1 MVSQL
6 DSLKKFSSVVAD
18 TGDIDSIQK
27 FNPDDCTTNPS
38 LIFKAVQS
46 DKYKKLVDEVISNS
60 KSRKFSQTE
69 DQVNYIAD
77 QLTIAFGIELTK
89 IVPGYVSTEVDSD
102 LSFNTEATVE
112 KAKQI
117 INSYEQSGIP
127 KNRILIKIAG
137 TWEGIQAVKKL
148 EAEGISCNCT
158 LIFSLTQAIAC
169 AEAGAFLISPFVG
182 RILDWFKSNT
192 QKDYDSS
199 NDPGVESVEKI
210 FNYFKKFN
218 YNTIVMAASFRNKDE
233 IINLAGC
240 DKLTI
245 SPTLLEELSQNDDEI
260 KLKLS
265 KENNQSFNITY
276 GNARTLLDAAQ
287 TIVKITNS
295 KSKIVDTGRNS
306 LYPDRGTLNI
316 DKARQLVNY
325 KPTMS
330 LENGLESYYGWLQNK
345 I

>member
-46 DKYKKLVDEVISNS
+46 NKYKKLVDEVISNS

-117 INSYEQSGIP
+117 INSYEQSGVP

-245 SPTLLEELSQNDDEI
+245 SPTLLEELSQNNDEI

-265 KENNQSFNITY
+265 KENSS
-276 GNARTLLDAAQ
+276 LLDIERINVNESSFRWHLNENQMASFKLAEG
-287 TIVKITNS
+287 IRLFNKDLLKLKELI
-295 KSKIVDTGRNS
+295 
-306 LYPDRGTLNI
+306 RG
-316 DKARQLVNY
+316 QL
-325 KPTMS
+325 
-330 LENGLESYYGWLQNK
+330 
-345 I
+345 

>member
-1 MVSQL
+1 MCIR
-6 DSLKKFSSVVAD
+6 DS
-18 TGDIDSIQK
+18 
-27 FNPDDCTTNPS
+27 CTTNPS

-46 DKYKKLVDEVISNS
+46 NKYKKLVDEVISNS

-117 INSYEQSGIP
+117 INSYEQSGVP

-265 KENNQSFNITY
+265 KENSSSLDIERINVNESSFRWHLNENQMASFKLAEGIRLFNKD
-276 GNARTLLDAAQ
+276 LLKLKEL
-287 TIVKITNS
+287 I
-295 KSKIVDTGRNS
+295 KS
-306 LYPDRGTLNI
+306 
-316 DKARQLVNY
+316 QL
-325 KPTMS
+325 
-330 LENGLESYYGWLQNK
+330 
-345 I
+345 

>member
-1 MVSQL
+1 MISQL
-6 DSLKKFSSVVAD
+6 ESLKKFSSVVAD

-27 FNPDDCTTNPS
+27 FSPDDCTTNPS

-46 DKYKKLVDEVISNS
+46 NKYKKLFDEVLANS
-60 KSRKFSQTE
+60 KSRKFNKLN
-69 DQVNYIAD
+69 DQVDYIAD
-77 QLTIAFGIELTK
+77 QLAIAFGIELTK

-117 INSYEQSGIP
+117 INSYEQSGVP
-127 KNRILIKIAG
+127 RNRILIKIAG

-158 LIFSLTQAIAC
+158 LIFSLTQAVAC

-182 RILDWFKSNT
+182 RILDWFKANSS
-192 QKDYDSS
+192 KDYDAT

-210 FNYFKKFN
+210 YNYFKKYN
-218 YNTIVMAASFRNKDE
+218 YNTIVMAASFRNKEE

-245 SPTLLEELSQNDDEI
+245 SPSLLEELNKSEGDLDQKLSQNQSSQIVIDGINVNESSFRWHLNENQMASFKLAEGIRLFNKDLL
-260 KLKLS
+260 KLK
-265 KENNQSFNITY
+265 E
-276 GNARTLLDAAQ
+276 
-287 TIVKITNS
+287 TI
-295 KSKIVDTGRNS
+295 RE
-306 LYPDRGTLNI
+306 
-316 DKARQLVNY
+316 QL
-325 KPTMS
+325 
-330 LENGLESYYGWLQNK
+330 
-345 I
+345 

>member
-46 DKYKKLVDEVISNS
+46 NKYKKLVDEVISNS

-117 INSYEQSGIP
+117 INSYEQSGVP

-148 EAEGISCNCT
+148 EADGISCNWT

-265 KENNQSFNITY
+265 KENSSSFDIERINVNESSFRWHLNENQMASFKLAEGIRLFNKD
-276 GNARTLLDAAQ
+276 LLKLKEL
-287 TIVKITNS
+287 I
-295 KSKIVDTGRNS
+295 
-306 LYPDRGTLNI
+306 RG
-316 DKARQLVNY
+316 QL
-325 KPTMS
+325 
-330 LENGLESYYGWLQNK
+330 
-345 I
+345 

>member
-1 MVSQL
+1 MISQL
-6 DSLKKFSSVVAD
+6 ESLKKFSSVVAD

-27 FNPDDCTTNPS
+27 FSPDDCTTNPS

-46 DKYKKLVDEVISNS
+46 NKYKKLFDEVLANS
-60 KSRKFSQTE
+60 KSRKFNQLN
-69 DQVNYIAD
+69 DQVDYIAD
-77 QLTIAFGIELTK
+77 QLAIAFGIELTK

-117 INSYEQSGIP
+117 INSYEQSGVP
-127 KNRILIKIAG
+127 RNRILIKIAG

-158 LIFSLTQAIAC
+158 LIFSLTQAVAC

-182 RILDWFKSNT
+182 RILDWFKANSS
-192 QKDYDSS
+192 KDYDAT

-210 FNYFKKFN
+210 YNYFKKYN
-218 YNTIVMAASFRNKDE
+218 YNTIVMAASFRNKEE

-245 SPTLLEELSQNDDEI
+245 SPSLLEELNKSEGDLDQ
-260 KLKLS
+260 KLS
-265 KENNQSFNITY
+265 KNQSSQIDIDRINVNESSFRWHLNENQMASFKLAEGIRLFNKD
-276 GNARTLLDAAQ
+276 LLKLKE
-287 TIVKITNS
+287 TI
-295 KSKIVDTGRNS
+295 RE
-306 LYPDRGTLNI
+306 
-316 DKARQLVNY
+316 QL
-325 KPTMS
+325 
-330 LENGLESYYGWLQNK
+330 
-345 I
+345 

>member
-46 DKYKKLVDEVISNS
+46 NKYKKLVDEVISNS
-60 KSRKFSQTE
+60 KSRKFSQSK

-117 INSYEQSGIP
+117 INSYEQSGVP

-192 QKDYDSS
+192 QKNYYSS

-265 KENNQSFNITY
+265 KENS
-276 GNARTLLDAAQ
+276 
-287 TIVKITNS
+287 S
-295 KSKIVDTGRNS
+295 
-306 LYPDRGTLNI
+306 
-316 DKARQLVNY
+316 
-325 KPTMS
+325 S
-330 LENGLESYYGWLQNK
+330 LEIERINVNESSFRWHLNENQMASFKLAEGIRLFNK
-345 I
+345 DLLKLKELIKGQL

>member
-46 DKYKKLVDEVISNS
+46 NKYKKLVDEVISNS

-117 INSYEQSGIP
+117 INSYEQSGVP

-182 RILDWFKSNT
+182 RILDWFKLNT

-265 KENNQSFNITY
+265 KENSSSLDIERINVNESSFRWHLNENQMASFKLAEGIRLFNKD
-276 GNARTLLDAAQ
+276 LLKLKEL
-287 TIVKITNS
+287 I
-295 KSKIVDTGRNS
+295 
-306 LYPDRGTLNI
+306 RG
-316 DKARQLVNY
+316 QL
-325 KPTMS
+325 
-330 LENGLESYYGWLQNK
+330 
-345 I
+345 

>member
-46 DKYKKLVDEVISNS
+46 NKYKKLVDEVISNS
-60 KSRKFSQTE
+60 KSRKFSQID

-117 INSYEQSGIP
+117 INSYEQSGVP

-192 QKDYDSS
+192 QKEYDSS

-265 KENNQSFNITY
+265 KENSSSLDIERINVNESSFRWHLNENQMASFKLAEGIRLFNKD
-276 GNARTLLDAAQ
+276 LLKLKEL
-287 TIVKITNS
+287 IK
-295 KSKIVDTGRNS
+295 G
-306 LYPDRGTLNI
+306 
-316 DKARQLVNY
+316 QL
-325 KPTMS
+325 
-330 LENGLESYYGWLQNK
+330 
-345 I
+345 

>member
-1 MVSQL
+1 MISQL
-6 DSLKKFSSVVAD
+6 ESLKKFSSVVAD

-27 FNPDDCTTNPS
+27 FSPDDCTTNPS

-46 DKYKKLVDEVISNS
+46 NKYKKLFDEVLANS
-60 KSRKFSQTE
+60 KSRKFNQLN
-69 DQVNYIAD
+69 DQVDYIAD
-77 QLTIAFGIELTK
+77 QLAIAFGIELTK

-117 INSYEQSGIP
+117 INSYEQSGVP
-127 KNRILIKIAG
+127 RNRILIKIAG

-158 LIFSLTQAIAC
+158 LIFSLTQAVAC

-182 RILDWFKSNT
+182 RILDWFKANSS
-192 QKDYDSS
+192 KDYNAT

-210 FNYFKKFN
+210 YNYFKKYN
-218 YNTIVMAASFRNKDE
+218 YNTIVMAASFRNKEE

-245 SPTLLEELSQNDDEI
+245 SPSLLEELNKSEGDLDQKLSQDQSSQIVINRINVNESSFRWHLNENQMASFKLAEGIRLFNKDLL
-260 KLKLS
+260 KLKETI
-265 KENNQSFNITY
+265 KE
-276 GNARTLLDAAQ
+276 
-287 TIVKITNS
+287 
-295 KSKIVDTGRNS
+295 
-306 LYPDRGTLNI
+306 
-316 DKARQLVNY
+316 QL
-325 KPTMS
+325 
-330 LENGLESYYGWLQNK
+330 
-345 I
+345 

>member
-46 DKYKKLVDEVISNS
+46 NKYKKLVDEVISNS
-60 KSRKFSQTE
+60 KSRKFSQTV
-69 DQVNYIAD
+69 DQINYISV

-117 INSYEQSGIP
+117 INSYEQSGVP

-192 QKDYDSS
+192 QKEYDSS

-265 KENNQSFNITY
+265 KENSSSLDIERINVNESSFRWHLNENQMASFKLAEGIRLFNKD
-276 GNARTLLDAAQ
+276 LLKLKEL
-287 TIVKITNS
+287 I
-295 KSKIVDTGRNS
+295 
-306 LYPDRGTLNI
+306 RG
-316 DKARQLVNY
+316 QL
-325 KPTMS
+325 
-330 LENGLESYYGWLQNK
+330 
-345 I
+345 

>member
-1 MVSQL
+1 MISQL
-6 DSLKKFSSVVAD
+6 ESLKKFSSVVAD

-27 FNPDDCTTNPS
+27 FSPDDCTTNPS

-46 DKYKKLVDEVISNS
+46 NKYKKLFDEVLSNS
-60 KSRKFSQTE
+60 KSRKFNQLN
-69 DQVNYIAD
+69 DQVDYIAD
-77 QLTIAFGIELTK
+77 QLAIAFGIELTK

-117 INSYEQSGIP
+117 INSYEQSGVP
-127 KNRILIKIAG
+127 RNRILIKIAG

-158 LIFSLTQAIAC
+158 LIFSLTQAVAC

-182 RILDWFKSNT
+182 RILDWFKANSS
-192 QKDYDSS
+192 KDYDAT

-210 FNYFKKFN
+210 YNYFKKYN
-218 YNTIVMAASFRNKDE
+218 YNTIVMAASFRNKEE

-245 SPTLLEELSQNDDEI
+245 SPSLLEELNKSEGDLDQKLSQNQSSQIDIDRINVNESSFRWHLNENQMASFKLAEGI
-260 KLKLS
+260 RLFNKDLLKLK
-265 KENNQSFNITY
+265 E
-276 GNARTLLDAAQ
+276 
-287 TIVKITNS
+287 TI
-295 KSKIVDTGRNS
+295 RE
-306 LYPDRGTLNI
+306 
-316 DKARQLVNY
+316 QL
-325 KPTMS
+325 
-330 LENGLESYYGWLQNK
+330 
-345 I
+345 

>member
-1 MVSQL
+1 MISQL
-6 DSLKKFSSVVAD
+6 ESLKKFSSVVAD

-27 FNPDDCTTNPS
+27 FSPDDCTTNPS

-46 DKYKKLVDEVISNS
+46 NKYKKLFDEVLANS
-60 KSRKFSQTE
+60 KSRKFNQLN
-69 DQVNYIAD
+69 DQVDYIAD
-77 QLTIAFGIELTK
+77 QLAIAFGIELTK

-117 INSYEQSGIP
+117 INSYEQSEVP
-127 KNRILIKIAG
+127 RNRILIKIAG

-158 LIFSLTQAIAC
+158 LIFSLTQAVAC

-182 RILDWFKSNT
+182 RILDWFKANSS
-192 QKDYDSS
+192 KDYDAT

-210 FNYFKKFN
+210 YNYFKKYN
-218 YNTIVMAASFRNKDE
+218 YNTIVMAASFRNKEE

-245 SPTLLEELSQNDDEI
+245 SPSLLEELNKSEGNLDQKLSQNQSSQIDIDRINVNESSFRWHLNENQMASFKLAEGI
-260 KLKLS
+260 RLFNKDLLKLK
-265 KENNQSFNITY
+265 E
-276 GNARTLLDAAQ
+276 
-287 TIVKITNS
+287 TI
-295 KSKIVDTGRNS
+295 RE
-306 LYPDRGTLNI
+306 
-316 DKARQLVNY
+316 QL
-325 KPTMS
+325 
-330 LENGLESYYGWLQNK
+330 
-345 I
+345 

>member
-1 MVSQL
+1 MISQL
-6 DSLKKFSSVVAD
+6 ESLKKFSSVVAD

-27 FNPDDCTTNPS
+27 FSPDDCTTNPS

-46 DKYKKLVDEVISNS
+46 NKYKKLFDEVLANS
-60 KSRKFSQTE
+60 KSRKFNKLN
-69 DQVNYIAD
+69 DQVDYIAD
-77 QLTIAFGIELTK
+77 QLAIAFGIELTK

-117 INSYEQSGIP
+117 INSYEQSGVLR
-127 KNRILIKIAG
+127 NRILIKIAG

-158 LIFSLTQAIAC
+158 LIFSLTQAVAC

-182 RILDWFKSNT
+182 RILDWFKANSS
-192 QKDYDSS
+192 KDYDAT

-210 FNYFKKFN
+210 YNYFKKYN
-218 YNTIVMAASFRNKDE
+218 YNTIVMAASFRNKEE

-245 SPTLLEELSQNDDEI
+245 SPSLLEELNKSEGDLDQKLSQNQSSQIDIDRINVNESSFRWHLNENQMASFKLAEGI
-260 KLKLS
+260 RLFNKDLLKLK
-265 KENNQSFNITY
+265 E
-276 GNARTLLDAAQ
+276 
-287 TIVKITNS
+287 TI
-295 KSKIVDTGRNS
+295 RE
-306 LYPDRGTLNI
+306 
-316 DKARQLVNY
+316 QL
-325 KPTMS
+325 
-330 LENGLESYYGWLQNK
+330 
-345 I
+345 

>member
-1 MVSQL
+1 MISQL
-6 DSLKKFSSVVAD
+6 ESLKKFSSVVAD

-27 FNPDDCTTNPS
+27 FSPDDCTTNPS

-46 DKYKKLVDEVISNS
+46 NKYKKLFDEVLANS
-60 KSRKFSQTE
+60 KSRKFNE
-69 DQVNYIAD
+69 LADQVDYIAD
-77 QLTIAFGIELTK
+77 QLAIAFGIELTK

-117 INSYEQSGIP
+117 INSYEQSGVP
-127 KNRILIKIAG
+127 RNRILIKIAG

-158 LIFSLTQAIAC
+158 LIFSLTQAVAC

-182 RILDWFKSNT
+182 RILDWFKANSS
-192 QKDYDSS
+192 KDYDAT

-210 FNYFKKFN
+210 YNYFKKYN
-218 YNTIVMAASFRNKDE
+218 YNTIVMAASFRNKEE

-245 SPTLLEELSQNDDEI
+245 SPSLLEELNKSEGDLDQKLSQNQSSQIDIDRINVNESSFRWHLNENQMASFKLAEGI
-260 KLKLS
+260 RLFNKDLLKLKETI
-265 KENNQSFNITY
+265 KE
-276 GNARTLLDAAQ
+276 
-287 TIVKITNS
+287 
-295 KSKIVDTGRNS
+295 
-306 LYPDRGTLNI
+306 
-316 DKARQLVNY
+316 QL
-325 KPTMS
+325 
-330 LENGLESYYGWLQNK
+330 
-345 I
+345 

>member
-1 MVSQL
+1 MISQL
-6 DSLKKFSSVVAD
+6 ESLKKFSSVVAD

-27 FNPDDCTTNPS
+27 FSPDDCTTNPS

-46 DKYKKLVDEVISNS
+46 NKYKKLVDDVISNS

-69 DQVNYIAD
+69 DQINYIAD

-117 INSYEQSGIP
+117 INSYEQSGVP

-192 QKDYDSS
+192 QKDYDSF

-265 KENNQSFNITY
+265 KENSSSLDIKRINVNESSFRWHLNENQMASFKLAEGIRLFNKD
-276 GNARTLLDAAQ
+276 LLKLKEL
-287 TIVKITNS
+287 IRS
-295 KSKIVDTGRNS
+295 
-306 LYPDRGTLNI
+306 
-316 DKARQLVNY
+316 QL
-325 KPTMS
+325 
-330 LENGLESYYGWLQNK
+330 
-345 I
+345 

>member
-46 DKYKKLVDEVISNS
+46 NKYKKLVDEVISNS

-69 DQVNYIAD
+69 YQVNYIAD

-117 INSYEQSGIP
+117 INSYEQSGVP

-192 QKDYDSS
+192 QKEYDSS

-265 KENNQSFNITY
+265 KENSSSLDIERINVNESSFRWHLNENQMASFKLAEGIRLFNKD
-276 GNARTLLDAAQ
+276 LLKLKEL
-287 TIVKITNS
+287 I
-295 KSKIVDTGRNS
+295 
-306 LYPDRGTLNI
+306 RG
-316 DKARQLVNY
+316 QL
-325 KPTMS
+325 
-330 LENGLESYYGWLQNK
+330 
-345 I
+345 

>member
-46 DKYKKLVDEVISNS
+46 NKYKKLVDEVISNS
-60 KSRKFSQTE
+60 KSRKFSQTD

-117 INSYEQSGIP
+117 INSYEQSGVP

-245 SPTLLEELSQNDDEI
+245 SPTLLEELSQNDGEI

-265 KENNQSFNITY
+265 KENSSSLDIERINVNESSFRWHLNENQMASFKLAEGIRLFNKD
-276 GNARTLLDAAQ
+276 LLKLKEL
-287 TIVKITNS
+287 I
-295 KSKIVDTGRNS
+295 
-306 LYPDRGTLNI
+306 RG
-316 DKARQLVNY
+316 QL
-325 KPTMS
+325 
-330 LENGLESYYGWLQNK
+330 
-345 I
+345 

>member
-46 DKYKKLVDEVISNS
+46 NKYKKLVDEVISNS

-117 INSYEQSGIP
+117 INSYEQSGVP

-218 YNTIVMAASFRNKDE
+218 YNTIVMAASFRNKEE

-265 KENNQSFNITY
+265 KENTSSLDIERINVNESSFRWHLNENQMASFKLAEGIRLFNKD
-276 GNARTLLDAAQ
+276 LLKLKEL
-287 TIVKITNS
+287 I
-295 KSKIVDTGRNS
+295 
-306 LYPDRGTLNI
+306 RG
-316 DKARQLVNY
+316 QL
-325 KPTMS
+325 
-330 LENGLESYYGWLQNK
+330 
-345 I
+345 

>member
-46 DKYKKLVDEVISNS
+46 NKYKKLFDEVLANS
-60 KSRKFSQTE
+60 KSRKFTQTN

-117 INSYEQSGIP
+117 INSYEQSGVP

-265 KENNQSFNITY
+265 KENSSSLDIERINVNESSFRWHLNENQMASFKLAEGIRLFNKD
-276 GNARTLLDAAQ
+276 LLKLKEL
-287 TIVKITNS
+287 IS
-295 KSKIVDTGRNS
+295 S
-306 LYPDRGTLNI
+306 
-316 DKARQLVNY
+316 QL
-325 KPTMS
+325 
-330 LENGLESYYGWLQNK
+330 
-345 I
+345 

>member
-1 MVSQL
+1 MISQL
-6 DSLKKFSSVVAD
+6 ESLKKFSSVVAD

-27 FNPDDCTTNPS
+27 FSPDDCTTNPS

-46 DKYKKLVDEVISNS
+46 NKYKKLFDEVLANS
-60 KSRKFSQTE
+60 KSRKFNQLN
-69 DQVNYIAD
+69 DQVDYIAD
-77 QLTIAFGIELTK
+77 QLAIAFGIELTK

-117 INSYEQSGIP
+117 INSYEQSGVP
-127 KNRILIKIAG
+127 RKRILIKIAG

-158 LIFSLTQAIAC
+158 LIFSLTQAVAC

-182 RILDWFKSNT
+182 RILDWFKANSS
-192 QKDYDSS
+192 KDFDAT

-210 FNYFKKFN
+210 YNYFKKYN
-218 YNTIVMAASFRNKDE
+218 YNTIVMAASFRNKEE

-245 SPTLLEELSQNDDEI
+245 SPSLLEELNKSEGDLDQKLSQDQSSQIVINRINVNESSFRWHLNENQMASFKLAEGIRLFNKDLL
-260 KLKLS
+260 KLKETI
-265 KENNQSFNITY
+265 KE
-276 GNARTLLDAAQ
+276 
-287 TIVKITNS
+287 
-295 KSKIVDTGRNS
+295 
-306 LYPDRGTLNI
+306 
-316 DKARQLVNY
+316 QL
-325 KPTMS
+325 
-330 LENGLESYYGWLQNK
+330 
-345 I
+345 

>member
-46 DKYKKLVDEVISNS
+46 NKYKKLVDEVISNS

-69 DQVNYIAD
+69 DQVNYIAE

-117 INSYEQSGIP
+117 INSYEQSGVP
-127 KNRILIKIAG
+127 KSRILIKIAG

-265 KENNQSFNITY
+265 KENSSSLDIERINVNESSFRWHLNENQMASFKLAEGIRLFNKD
-276 GNARTLLDAAQ
+276 LLKLKEL
-287 TIVKITNS
+287 I
-295 KSKIVDTGRNS
+295 
-306 LYPDRGTLNI
+306 RG
-316 DKARQLVNY
+316 QL
-325 KPTMS
+325 
-330 LENGLESYYGWLQNK
+330 
-345 I
+345 

>member
-46 DKYKKLVDEVISNS
+46 NKYKKLVDEVISNS

-117 INSYEQSGIP
+117 INSYEQSGVS

-260 KLKLS
+260 ILKLS
-265 KENNQSFNITY
+265 KENSSSLDIERINVNESSFRWHLNENQMASFKLAEGIRLFNKD
-276 GNARTLLDAAQ
+276 LLKLKEL
-287 TIVKITNS
+287 I
-295 KSKIVDTGRNS
+295 
-306 LYPDRGTLNI
+306 RG
-316 DKARQLVNY
+316 QL
-325 KPTMS
+325 
-330 LENGLESYYGWLQNK
+330 
-345 I
+345 

>member
-1 MVSQL
+1 MISQL
-6 DSLKKFSSVVAD
+6 ESLKKFSSVVAD

-27 FNPDDCTTNPS
+27 FSPDDCTTNPS

-46 DKYKKLVDEVISNS
+46 NKYKKLFDEVLANS
-60 KSRKFSQTE
+60 KSRKFNQLN
-69 DQVNYIAD
+69 DQVDYIAD
-77 QLTIAFGIELTK
+77 QLAIAFGIELTK

-117 INSYEQSGIP
+117 INSYEQSGVP
-127 KNRILIKIAG
+127 RNRILIKIAG

-158 LIFSLTQAIAC
+158 LIFSLTQAVAC

-182 RILDWFKSNT
+182 RILDWFKANSS
-192 QKDYDSS
+192 KDYDAT

-210 FNYFKKFN
+210 YNYFKKYN
-218 YNTIVMAASFRNKDE
+218 YNTIVMAASFRNKEE

-245 SPTLLEELSQNDDEI
+245 SPSLLEELNKSEGDLDQKLSQDQSSQIVIDRINVNESSFRWHLNENQMASFKLAEGIRLFNKDLL
-260 KLKLS
+260 KLK
-265 KENNQSFNITY
+265 E
-276 GNARTLLDAAQ
+276 
-287 TIVKITNS
+287 TI
-295 KSKIVDTGRNS
+295 RE
-306 LYPDRGTLNI
+306 
-316 DKARQLVNY
+316 QL
-325 KPTMS
+325 
-330 LENGLESYYGWLQNK
+330 
-345 I
+345 

>member
-6 DSLKKFSSVVAD
+6 DSLKNFSSVVAD

-27 FNPDDCTTNPS
+27 FGPDDCTTNPS

-46 DKYKKLVDEVISNS
+46 EKYQKLVDEVISNS

-69 DQVNYIAD
+69 AQVSYIAD

-127 KNRILIKIAG
+127 KHRILIKIAG

-192 QKDYDSS
+192 QKDYNSS

-218 YNTIVMAASFRNKDE
+218 YNTVVMAASFRNIDE

-245 SPTLLEELSQNDDEI
+245 SPTLLEELSQNDGEI

-265 KENNQSFNITY
+265 KENSSALDIERINVNESSFRWHLNENQMASFKLAEGIRLFNKD
-276 GNARTLLDAAQ
+276 LLKLKEL
-287 TIVKITNS
+287 I
-295 KSKIVDTGRNS
+295 
-306 LYPDRGTLNI
+306 RGKL
-316 DKARQLVNY
+316 
-325 KPTMS
+325 
-330 LENGLESYYGWLQNK
+330 
-345 I
+345 

>member
-46 DKYKKLVDEVISNS
+46 NKYKKLVDEVISNS

-69 DQVNYIAD
+69 DQINYIAD

-117 INSYEQSGIP
+117 INSYEQSGVP
-127 KNRILIKIAG
+127 RNRILIKIAG

-192 QKDYDSS
+192 QKDYDSA

-265 KENNQSFNITY
+265 KENSSSLDIERINVNESSFRWHLNENQMASFKLAEGIRLFNKD
-276 GNARTLLDAAQ
+276 LLKLKEF
-287 TIVKITNS
+287 IK
-295 KSKIVDTGRNS
+295 G
-306 LYPDRGTLNI
+306 
-316 DKARQLVNY
+316 QL
-325 KPTMS
+325 
-330 LENGLESYYGWLQNK
+330 
-345 I
+345 